1 MKINMAAILG
11 GKRSKKMGILYYYYL
26 FFPNPSIL
34 PRF

>member
-11 GKRSKKMGILYYYYL
+11 GKRSKKMGILYYYL
-26 FFPNPSIL
+26 FFSNPSIL